1 MSPPFQAVLAL
12 VVSSGLLT
20 HSAATCGEPSR
31 GRIYLDHSSTP
42 PDVTIGREDGSD
54 TKEEEMTY
62 T

>member
-1 MSPPFQAVLAL
+1 MSLPFSGALTL
-12 VVSSGLLT
+12 VVLSGVLT

-31 GRIYLDHSSTP
+31 GRICFDNNSTL

-54 TKEEEMTY
+54 TKEEDMTY